1 MKAGSTLDTNQF
13 FYIILEGSVDIEST
27 VSGTTN
33 EYTLVSG
40 AAFDIKHLHPL
51 LQGRRAYMKESQ
63 RLSPFV
69 NQDMIATASIDTKL
83 FRCTAENMHILCTK
97 PGTKDVAQGL
107 LIATLSEIAERQYMN
122 HPPLPNEN
130 VTKDMIDE
138 ENQLISS
145 SIRSFKADQSA
156 LFTPLEEWE
165 EPPSYLAG
173 SGSYKGFH
181 RHILHTLK
189 VMFLLPW
196 PLMKW
201 VPGLRQVESLP
212 VPKADESD
220 MENSVK
226 SDCFVEQAKE

>member
-1 MKAGSTLDTNQF
+1 M
-13 FYIILEGSVDIEST
+13 
-27 VSGTTN
+27 
-33 EYTLVSG
+33 SG

-69 NQDMIATASIDTKL
+69 NQDMIATVSIDTKL

-122 HPPLPNEN
+122 HPPLPNES
-130 VTKDMIDE
+130 VSSDMIDE
-138 ENQLISS
+138 ENQLITS
-145 SIRSFKADQSA
+145 SIKSFKQSA

-165 EPPSYLAG
+165 EPPCYLAG
-173 SGSYKGFH
+173 SGSFKGFH

-212 VPKADESD
+212 VPKADAVEDSVRSD
-220 MENSVK
+220 S
-226 SDCFVEQAKE
+226 FVEQAKE